1 MRLSSTELRQ
11 IIRESITENRYHR
24 DLLLQEG
31 KLQDIMTWIKE
42 KGKAAANS
50 TKDFLRKFKQEL
62 SETKEGISILKKI
75 VKGETLTADESMA
88 LTTQV
93 KDLAKG
99 LPLLTLL
106 ALPGGGIASVALVKL
121 AKKFGFDLMPTA
133 FQEGDKK

>member
-11 IIRESITENRYHR
+11 IIRASITENRYHR